1 MASAATRRA
10 TLTATVAAAGIVQL
24 PTAAIVVALP
34 TIHGQFDASMA
45 ELQWT
50 VTAFYIPFAAFLIV
64 AGRAADVF
72 GRRRMLLGGAALFAL
87 GGAIAFA
94 AANAQ
99 VLIAGI
105 ALSGI
110 GGALLMPASM
120 SLLTNVFTGERR
132 GLAIG
137 MWGAATE
144 LVSGIG
150 VVVGGL
156 LTGYLSWRW
165 IFGLD
170 VVVAAAIALLA
181 IGWAPESRDPNAS
194 RRLDVAGAALSVAG
208 LTSLTLALI
217 QGASWGWGS
226 APIVVLLVAAA
237 VFFAG
242 FVVVERRAAEP
253 LLDLA
258 FFRHR
263 NFTGATTSVFVID
276 FSFGALLFFLP
287 LYFQEILDYSPTET
301 GMLLLPLTGLMVVAS
316 PLGGR
321 IAGRTGPRPPIVAGL
336 VLMAVAIFWISALD
350 LATTYADLWLP
361 TAIMGFGIGLAL
373 TPMNLAAMNAVSR
386 DHAGAAAGVLV
397 TLSGLGA
404 TLGVAVTGALF
415 QELQTQRT
423 VTDVGAAGVEIGREQ
438 AQQLSGVLAGS
449 PGGERTLDQ
458 IAGGHPQAVEA
469 AVREAFVSALGTSL
483 RISGVLV
490 VLGALL
496 AVVLLRRSRP
506 EDAAASDY
514 PAPSATPRPAPLGAP
529 EAVAPGGAA

>member
-24 PTAAIVVALP
+24 PTAAVVVALP

-72 GRRRMLLGGAALFAL
+72 GRRRLLLAGAALFAL
-87 GGAIAFA
+87 GGAVAFA
-94 AANAQ
+94 APNAQ

-110 GGALLMPASM
+110 GGALLMPSSM
-120 SLLTNVFTGERR
+120 SLLTNVFTGARR

-150 VVVGGL
+150 VVIGGL

-165 IFGLD
+165 IFGVD
-170 VVVAAAIALLA
+170 VLVAAGIALLA
-181 IGWAPESRDPNAS
+181 IGWAPESSDPNAS
-194 RRLDVAGAALSVAG
+194 RRLDLAGAALSVGG
-208 LTSLTLALI
+208 LTTLTLALI

-226 APIVVLLVAAA
+226 APIVVLLAAA
-237 VFFAG
+237 VVLFAS

-301 GMLLLPLTGLMVVAS
+301 GVLLLPLTGLMVVAS

-336 VLMAVAIFWISALD
+336 VLMAVAIFWISTLD

-423 VTDVGAAGVEIGREQ
+423 VTDVGAAGAEIGRDQ
-438 AQQLSGVLAGS
+438 AQQLAGVLAGS
-449 PGGERTLDQ
+449 PGGEKTLDQ
-458 IAGGHPQAVEA
+458 LAGGHPQAVEE

-483 RISGVLV
+483 KVSGVLV

-506 EDAAASDY
+506 EDAVASEY

-529 EAVAPGGAA
+529 EAVAEGAAA

>member
-1 MASAATRRA
+1 MDSGRRRA
-10 TLTATVAAAGIVQL
+10 TLVATVASAGIVQL

-34 TIHGQFDASMA
+34 TIHGQFNASMA

-50 VTAFYIPFAAFLIV
+50 VTAFYIPFAAFLIA

-72 GRRRMLLGGAALFAL
+72 GRRRMLLCGAGLFAL
-87 GGAIAFA
+87 GGAVAFA
-94 AANAQ
+94 APDAQ
-99 VLIAGI
+99 LLIAGI
-105 ALSGI
+105 AISGI
-110 GGALLMPASM
+110 GGALLMPSSM
-120 SLLTNVFTGERR
+120 SLLTNVFTGAGR
-132 GLAIG
+132 GFAIG

-150 VVVGGL
+150 VVIGGV
-156 LTGYLSWRW
+156 LTGDLSWRW
-165 IFGLD
+165 IFGVD
-170 VVVAAAIALLA
+170 VLVALGIVLLA
-181 IGWAPESRDPNAS
+181 IAWAPESRDPNAT
-194 RRLDVAGAALSVAG
+194 RRLDLAGAALSVTG

-226 APIVVLLVAAA
+226 VPIVALLAAA
-237 VFFAG
+237 VALFTG

-263 NFTGATTSVFVID
+263 NFTGATTTVFVID

-287 LYFQEILDYSPTET
+287 LYFQEILDYSPIET
-301 GMLLLPLTGLMVVAS
+301 GVLLLPLTGLMVIAS

-321 IAGRTGPRPPIVAGL
+321 IAGRVGPRPPIVTGL
-336 VLMAVAIFWISALD
+336 LAMAVAIFWISTLD
-350 LATTYADLWLP
+350 LATTYADLWVP

-438 AQQLSGVLAGS
+438 AQTLSGVLAGS
-449 PGGERTLDQ
+449 PGGEQTLER
-458 IAGGHPQAVEA
+458 IAGGHVHAVEE

-483 RISGVLV
+483 KVSGALV

-496 AVVLLRRSRP
+496 AIGLLRRSRP
-506 EDAAASDY
+506 ADAAASEQ
-514 PAPSATPRPAPLGAP
+514 PVASATPRPAPLGAATA
-529 EAVAPGGAA
+529 EL